1 MHRIEWVT
9 DSAGVMDKTDPNP
22 YVRVIVGPDE
32 YKTEVKRDAA
42 GNVSFDEIVPFQQVK
57 RALNG
62 PQCLLKRKS
71 VYRALI
77 EQSLN
82 RALIVP

>member
-42 GNVSFDEIVPFQQVK
+42 GNVRFDEIVPFQQVK
-57 RALNG
+57 RALN
-62 PQCLLKRKS
+62 
-71 VYRALI
+71 
-77 EQSLN
+77 ESLN
-82 RALIVP
+82 FLF